1 MGLLGEDV
9 LWLPASLGLIAGPEA
24 EGLMQPAQGPL
35 ALLGGMKVN
44 LLWRGRSRSLIRKMS
59 WGKWLQE
66 HQQGFPGYLCTREC
80 SGWAFTIK
88 KIIINSAECS
98 KAKTRKNPRCRN
110 QHLQENHAASCRQ
123 GGFVWYF
130 ADPELLTVIFS
141 FSFQTCL
148 LQGKMIE
155 DCWDS

>member
-9 LWLPASLGLIAGPEA
+9 LWLPGSLRLIAGPEA

-35 ALLGGMKVN
+35 ALPGGTKED
-44 LLWRGRSRSLIRKMS
+44 LLWRGRNRNLIRKMS
-59 WGKWLQE
+59 WGRWLQE

-88 KIIINSAECS
+88 K
-98 KAKTRKNPRCRN
+98 KNYNKLRRVLYS
-110 QHLQENHAASCRQ
+110 QDYHAANCRQ

-130 ADPELLTVIFS
+130 AHPELLTAFYS